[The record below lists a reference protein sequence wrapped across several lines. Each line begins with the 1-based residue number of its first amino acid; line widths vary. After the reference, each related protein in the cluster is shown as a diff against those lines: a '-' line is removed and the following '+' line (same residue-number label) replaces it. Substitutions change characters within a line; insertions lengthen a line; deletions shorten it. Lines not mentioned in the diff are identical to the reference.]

1 MAERKGLTEARIRAI
16 EPPSK
21 GEAVLW
27 DSKISGFGV
36 RCFPSGRKVYILMYR
51 PKGGE
56 KRPKRRMTLGKVGDV
71 SLDAARAA
79 AQAYLGEVAKGTDP
93 QQERKQV
100 AKREA
105 ARLDRA
111 IDAYA
116 AYLTHRKVV
125 NTAQIVR
132 TLRRYMP
139 GPVDK
144 VELPSLDRQI
154 VAARISK
161 IETATVG
168 ETVARK
174 PRDKRKRKGEV
185 KVRRKFGGIGAA
197 ADFRAKANAFF
208 NWAVGRGLLY
218 ANPLAG
224 WRRERQTKAQRT
236 SRTGRALSDNEIRAV
251 WAACDR
257 VKAPYGDFVRLLL
270 LTGQRRTE
278 ASRVRWPDIDFSARI
293 WTIPATEAK
302 NGRQHAVPLPAAAAG
317 LFSSQER
324 HATSKFVFASKS
336 GGSVISNWSRRQA
349 DLVRASGVN
358 FTLHDLRRTFRS
370 GLRRVGADSELAEMM
385 LNHTRAELIEAY
397 DREPRIQERAVAAA
411 AWARHVLLVV
421 DGGGDHENESGPIG
435 VNVIQLRA

>member
-1 MAERKGLTEARIRAI
+1 MVDRAALTEERIRTMD
-16 EPPSK
+16 PPAE

-27 DSKISGFGV
+27 DSKLTGFGV

-51 PKGGE
+51 PKVGA
-56 KRPKRRMTLGKVGDV
+56 KRPKRRMTLGEVGAVRLAD
-71 SLDAARAA
+71 ARAA
-79 AQAYLGEVAKGTDP
+79 AQAYLGQIAKGADP

-116 AYLTHRKVV
+116 AYLDRREVV
-125 NTAQIVR
+125 NAAQIVR

-139 GPVDK
+139 GPLDK
-144 VELPSLDRQI
+144 IELPALDRQA
-154 VAARISK
+154 VAARILK

-174 PRDKRKRKGEV
+174 PGDKRKGEA

-208 NWAVGRGLLY
+208 NWAVGQGLLY

-224 WRRERQTKAQRT
+224 WRRERQTRAQLT
-236 SRTGRALSDNEIRAV
+236 SRTGRALSDNEIKAV
-251 WAACDR
+251 WEACDR

-278 ASRVRWPDIDFSARI
+278 TSRVRWPDIDFSARL

-324 HATSKFVFASKS
+324 RATSKFVFA
-336 GGSVISNWSRRQA
+336 GRTEGSVISNWSRRQA
-349 DLVRASGVN
+349 DLVRASGVH

-385 LNHTRAELIEAY
+385 LNHTRAGLIETY
-397 DREPRIQERAVAAA
+397 DREPRMQERAVAAA

-421 DGGGDHENESGPIG
+421 DGGGDHKNESGPIG
-435 VNVIQLRA
+435 TNVVQLRA